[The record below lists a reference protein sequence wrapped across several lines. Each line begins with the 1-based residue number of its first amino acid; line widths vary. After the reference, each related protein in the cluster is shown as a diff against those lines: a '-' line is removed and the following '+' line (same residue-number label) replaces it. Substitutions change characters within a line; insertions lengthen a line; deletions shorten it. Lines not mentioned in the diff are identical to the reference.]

1 MSVARSSMLMASGT
15 VISRVLGFARSVVA
29 ALAIGVTTDAA
40 DAFGVANQLP
50 NNVYAIIVGGVLN
63 AVLVPQLV
71 KSRLHSDGGKGYIDR
86 LVTFILTVFFA
97 VTALATF
104 AAPLLISLY
113 TSGWSPNQLALATA
127 FAYWCLPQ
135 LFFYGLYSLLGEVL
149 NARSAFGP
157 FMWAPVLNNIVGL
170 IGLVAFIVMFGA
182 DPTGARGISS
192 WDAGKIAVLAG
203 STTLGVASQALILLV
218 AWRRIGLHLS
228 FNFKWRGFG
237 LRPALKA
244 ASWSLGMVLVTQI
257 GGLVQTIVASGA
269 VAGRAAG
276 ASAGGVAVAANGM
289 AIASVAV
296 AFTAWLIFML
306 PHSVATVSIATAYF
320 TKMSTHAHEGKTHLL
335 KNDLAQGL
343 KAISLI
349 AMFATFALIV
359 LAYPIS
365 RVFVGE
371 YPSILALGSVVIA
384 LMVGLVPFSF
394 VYMMQRAFFAL
405 EDTRTPFVFTVVQIG
420 LHIIGSITIHF
431 TVAPELRVIS
441 LSLLTSAT
449 ITIQAVL
456 AYRLLTKRIGSL
468 GEHRVAAST
477 ATYLVAGLVSGAS
490 GFAALQVLGGISA
503 TSFVLDTVISSTLS
517 MAIIGFVML
526 AVYLIALRLLKVKEL
541 DAVSSKLTGL
551 FAAISKGIIKR
562 GK

>member
-29 ALAIGVTTDAA
+29 AMAIGVTTDAA

-71 KSRLHSDGGKGYIDR
+71 KARLHADGGKGYIDR
-86 LVTFILTVFFA
+86 LVTFILTIFFA
-97 VTALATF
+97 VTALATI
-104 AAPLLISLY
+104 AAPLLIGLY

-170 IGLVAFIVMFGA
+170 IGLVAFVVMFGA
-182 DPTGARGISS
+182 DPTGARGIES

-203 STTLGVASQALILLV
+203 STTIGVASQALILLV
-218 AWRRIGLHLS
+218 AWKRIGLHLA

-269 VAGRAAG
+269 VAGRSG
-276 ASAGGVAVAANGM
+276 SGAVAANGM
-289 AIASVAV
+289 AVASVAV

-320 TKMSTHAHEGKTHLL
+320 TKMSTHVHEGKLHLL
-335 KNDLAQGL
+335 KSDLAQGL
-343 KAISLI
+343 KAISII

-371 YPSILALGSVVIA
+371 FPSILALGSVVIA
-384 LMVGLVPFSF
+384 LMLGLVPFSF

-405 EDTRTPFVFTVVQIG
+405 EDTRTPFMFTVVQIG

-431 TVAPELRVIS
+431 TVAPEFVVIA

-449 ITIQAVL
+449 ITIQAMI

-468 GEHRVAAST
+468 AEHKVAGST
-477 ATYLVAGLVSGAS
+477 FAYLVAGLISGAS
-490 GFAALQVLGGISA
+490 GWATLQILGGVSA
-503 TSFVLDTVISSTLS
+503 SSFVLDSVVSSVLS

-526 AVYLIALRLLKVKEL
+526 AVYVIALRLLRVKEL
-541 DAVSSKLTGL
+541 EPV
-551 FAAISKGIIKR
+551 AAKVLSLLGRKR
-562 GK
+562 